1 MHRGPEECRVGG
13 TNRLSTPRP
22 MAFLSDLATN
32 MTHHGVSIV
41 LYSGNDDSLIA
52 HRGTEGAC
60 LSDDLA

>member
-1 MHRGPEECRVGG
+1 
-13 TNRLSTPRP
+13 

-32 MTHHGVSIV
+32 MTRHGVSIV